1 MIIGPSKLEKN
12 DMIDSRYDTRTYGEI
27 NARQLAESRARALQG
42 DGHEARAE
50 YRDHYNDYSVSG
62 DWVVTLT

>member
-50 YRDHYNDYSVSG
+50 YRDHYND
-62 DWVVTLT
+62 